1 MTPPESFIYVFTGNG
16 KGKTSAAL
24 GAVVR
29 ALGWDWRVAVLQFMK
44 SDRDTGERLFFRNF
58 FPQVLF
64 EDLGLGRSCKPG
76 EHKAAAQ
83 AGWLRAA
90 ELLQKFDGE
99 LLVLD
104 ELNVTLGKGYLEL
117 PAVLQA
123 LRERRKGLNVVVTG
137 RYAPPEMLEL
147 ADLVSSIEEVKHPF
161 RSGIPAQKGL
171 DW

>member
-1 MTPPESFIYVFTGNG
+1 MTPPASFIYVFTGDG

-24 GAVVR
+24 GTVVR
-29 ALGWDWRVAVLQFMK
+29 ALGWNWRVAVLQFMK
-44 SDRDTGERLFFRNF
+44 SDRDTGERLFFKRF
-58 FPQVLF
+58 FPQLLF

-83 AGWLRAA
+83 AGWFRAA

-117 PAVLQA
+117 PDVLQV
-123 LRERRKGLNVVVTG
+123 LRERRAGLNVVVTG
-137 RYAPPEMLEL
+137 RYAPPEVLEL

-161 RSGIPAQKGL
+161 QSGIPAQKGL
-171 DW
+171 DY